1 MVGVSAFFF
10 TRNAARVIQ
19 SDRQG
24 VEKEVPSFILWPR
37 PVEGEGGGLILSIKF
52 FKAVW

>member
-24 VEKEVPSFILWPR
+24 VEKKVPGFILWPR
-37 PVEGEGGGLILSIKF
+37 SVEGEGVALFYQSNSSKL
-52 FKAVW
+52 